1 MKYTL
6 NNLKFPVVAI
16 GIEMINGEVNFENH
30 TVLFKSHESFNSFLG
45 ETEQIVSDLY
55 GENVKKEVNS
65 YENCV
70 ELYYGDAAKGNYER
84 WYIFSINAQH

>member
-6 NNLKFPVVAI
+6 DNIKFPIVAI

-30 TVLFKSHESFNSFLG
+30 TILFKSRQSFNAFLG

-70 ELYYGDAAKGNYER
+70 ELYYGDANTGNYEK
-84 WYIFSINAQH
+84 WHIYSINAQH